1 MIMQEAQDQEPV
13 QMAAASFKTFTAIS
27 RLYLL
32 RQRDV
37 AKGVLFIVGKKAR
50 RLSSNPTNILEDY
63 SQLHGRPAA
72 LGVRSLDDC

>member
-1 MIMQEAQDQEPV
+1 MQEAQDQEPV

-37 AKGVLFIVGKKAR
+37 AKGVLFIVGK
-50 RLSSNPTNILEDY
+50 RLVGCPVIQPT
-63 SQLHGRPAA
+63 
-72 LGVRSLDDC
+72 SLKITPSFMDAPQH